1 MEDLVPGRL
10 YKFSL
15 QCVSD
20 YEWSSLET
28 TQCRTIPLG
37 PTNLKCTSKS
47 TSSFS
52 IAWDEPINAEF
63 DHFTIHV
70 NDQLICNVTM
80 DMEMKYDFDNDI
92 KQNTSYK
99 IRVQTVS
106 GEFFSKDYQELFITT
121 HSDQNF
127 EEIQT
132 KITDQMF
139 YITNP
144 PEINQTFDETS
155 NITNTTKINEKNDE
169 NFVNHYDYNYSWNIL
184 IIGKFYK
191 LESKLTN
198 QYSLMF
204 SALLVQC

>member
-20 YEWSSLET
+20 YERSSLET

-37 PTNLKCTSKS
+37 PTNLRCTSKS

-52 IAWDEPINAEF
+52 IAWDKPVNAEF

-70 NDQLICNVTM
+70 NDQLIRNVTM

-106 GEFFSKDYQELFITT
+106 GELLSEDYQELFITT
-121 HSDQNF
+121 FSDQNF

-155 NITNTTKINEKNDE
+155 NITNMFIHNII
-169 NFVNHYDYNYSWNIL
+169 NYSWNIL